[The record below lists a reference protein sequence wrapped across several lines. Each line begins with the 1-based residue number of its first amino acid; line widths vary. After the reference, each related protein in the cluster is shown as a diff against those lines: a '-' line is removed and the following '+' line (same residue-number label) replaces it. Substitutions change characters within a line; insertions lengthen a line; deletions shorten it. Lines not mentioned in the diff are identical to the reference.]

1 MAKKT
6 AKKLIVSM
14 DTFTQRRNVMIE
26 KDENYV
32 EDFGLMYSFRHTFC
46 ASTIKYVVM
55 KKLYS
60 MKMRH
65 YFLTDP
71 RHMVFLL

>member
-1 MAKKT
+1 
-6 AKKLIVSM
+6 
-14 DTFTQRRNVMIE
+14 MIE

-32 EDFGLMYSFRHTFC
+32 EDFGLMYSFRNTFC

-71 RHMVFLL
+71 RYMFFLL